1 MNEGAPGDGGGGGG
15 VVGRG
20 AMVSVATRWADVGT
34 AAVAAT
40 ERMCH
45 TPSNGSVTV
54 RSSSPAPVEVSS
66 GEPGPWSAAV
76 GLMAKMSRSVGT
88 VLLQVY
94 LSVSLAVFVL

>member
-20 AMVSVATRWADVGT
+20 AMGSVATRGADVGT

-54 RSSSPAPVEVSS
+54 RSSSPAPLEGSS
-66 GEPGPWSAAV
+66 GEPGPWPAPV
-76 GLMAKMSRSVGT
+76 GLMATTSRAVGT
-88 VLLQVY
+88 GRLQVY
-94 LSVSLAVFVL
+94 VSVSLV